1 LARAYLLIERFTIVL
16 NVVAMI
22 LSLLR
27 IALLLLELVAVL
39 SRVLTASSS
48 VFSDIFVILSFYL
61 DLKFHAV
68 VTFFMIQLIA
78 ATFLI
83 AIFLPREL
91 LTALDIQYQFLSI
104 SCIIYL

>member
-1 LARAYLLIERFTIVL
+1 MLDI
-16 NVVAMI
+16 VAMN

-39 SRVLTASSS
+39 SRVLTTSSS
-48 VFSDIFVILSFYL
+48 VFSDVFAILSFSL
-61 DLKFHAV
+61 DLKLHAV
-68 VTFFMIQLIA
+68 VTFFRVQLIA

-83 AIFLPREL
+83 AVFLPREL

-104 SCIIYL
+104 CCIIYL